1 MTSCCANQHDPHP
14 GHVSTP
20 VATKAVS
27 VGSTWCHGLFSSQV
41 RPPHARWTRWRLGP
55 ALGGLPPLCCP
66 SGSPERGRNVARR
79 ARQPVV
85 RGRWPRWRGHLSLA
99 SMTGT
104 VSARR
109 APPGSRGRGRAP
121 EPAGTLLRL
130 HAVQPRPRPLTPPS
144 RPRGG
149 GKGQAAPHQRGMRG
163 PHSWSPHAA
172 AMCPSSDKLKSLSRK
187 DARSSTNTC
196 KRRKPP
202 RLLERV
208 LKEIKKDK

>member
-1 MTSCCANQHDPHP
+1 M
-14 GHVSTP
+14 
-20 VATKAVS
+20 
-27 VGSTWCHGLFSSQV
+27 CHGLFSSQV
-41 RPPHARWTRWRLGP
+41 RPPHACWTRWRLGP

-85 RGRWPRWRGHLSLA
+85 RGRWPRWRGHLLLA

-109 APPGSRGRGRAP
+109 APPGSRGHGRAP

-149 GKGQAAPHQRGMRG
+149 GKDRLRHIKEACEGLTAG
-163 PHSWSPHAA
+163 PHMPLPCVRLLINEKAFQEKMLVAA
-172 AMCPSSDKLKSLSRK
+172 QIHVK
-187 DARSSTNTC
+187 DAS
-196 KRRKPP
+196 P
-202 RLLERV
+202 RGFWSAF
-208 LKEIKKDK
+208 